1 MAGTVALV
9 GFNPFRKQARRSS
22 DVVIL
27 VAALAI
33 VAALLLW
40 AVIPR

>member
-1 MAGTVALV
+1 MGRYRTRV

-22 DVVIL
+22 DIAIV

-33 VAALLLW
+33 VAALLVW
-40 AVIPR
+40 AVLPR

>member
-1 MAGTVALV
+1 M

-27 VAALAI
+27 AIALAI
-33 VAALLLW
+33 VAVLLLW
-40 AVIPR
+40 AALPR

>member
-1 MAGTVALV
+1 V

-33 VAALLLW
+33 VAVLLLW
-40 AVIPR
+40 AVLPR

>member
-1 MAGTVALV
+1 V
-9 GFNPFRKQARRSS
+9 GFNPFRKQVRRRS
-22 DVVIL
+22 DIFIV

-40 AVIPR
+40 AVLPR

>member
-1 MAGTVALV
+1 MGRYGSAV
-9 GFNPFRKQARRSS
+9 GFNPFRKQARRTS
-22 DVVIL
+22 DIVIL

-40 AVIPR
+40 AVAPR

>member
-1 MAGTVALV
+1 MGRYRSSM
-9 GFNPFRKQARRSS
+9 GFNPFRKQVRRSS
-22 DVVIL
+22 DIIIV

-40 AVIPR
+40 AVLPR